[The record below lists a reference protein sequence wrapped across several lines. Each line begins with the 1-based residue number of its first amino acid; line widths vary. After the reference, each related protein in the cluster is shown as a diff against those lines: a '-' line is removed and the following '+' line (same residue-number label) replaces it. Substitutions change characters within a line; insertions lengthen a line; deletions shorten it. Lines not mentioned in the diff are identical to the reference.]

1 MFFYSRNFT
10 GSEGG
15 VLNSLISNCFQKN
28 CTFRAKTVQL
38 RVTSMMEKG
47 GEMLSTQA
55 FQLDSKN
62 VHVENLPQKGKTEA
76 KNQGQNVKKM

>member
-1 MFFYSRNFT
+1 
-10 GSEGG
+10 
-15 VLNSLISNCFQKN
+15 
-28 CTFRAKTVQL
+28 
-38 RVTSMMEKG
+38 MMEKG